1 MPELPDLAYVAG
13 ELSRVLVGRRIVGA
27 RTGDPT
33 VLRMMLPGS
42 FADALGGR
50 TLMAVERVGHFLRFS
65 FDGDRVAIV
74 NAMLVG
80 KYRLLAA
87 EDARRTRDPVAMGFA
102 MTFEDGTELR
112 YLDDKRMGKVYV
124 AAAADAASIPVFGSL
139 GVDVMSPALDRAR
152 FGALVRRR
160 RDQVRMFLMDKS
172 ALASIGNAYADEI
185 LFAAGIHPKTM
196 VRKLKEPEVDRLYAA
211 IRQVLGDAI
220 VEIARRHPP
229 IDVKVR
235 YFLAVRGR
243 DGQACPRCGT
253 TIRAVRVGDG
263 DACFCPSCQPA
274 TRNLFVDWSRLPA
287 GGALRGAPPTSEAA
301 PEPAGQAQQ
310 GGEADAPEEDAP
322 EAAAPARGG
331 PTRRALTAAAPAAGG
346 RARSRRRSP
355 R

>member
-13 ELSRVLVGRRIVGA
+13 ALSRVLVGRRIVGA

-42 FADALGGR
+42 FAEALVGR
-50 TLMAVERVGHFLRFS
+50 TLLAVERVGHFVRFS

-102 MTFEDGTELR
+102 MTFDDGTELR

-124 AAAADAASIPVFGSL
+124 AAVADAPSIPAFGNL
-139 GVDVMSPALDRAR
+139 GVDVMSPELDRAR

-196 VRKLKEPEVDRLYAA
+196 VRKLQEPEVDRLYAA

-235 YFLAVRGR
+235 DFLSVRGR
-243 DGQACPRCGT
+243 DGQPCPRCGT

-263 DACFCPSCQPA
+263 DACFCPRCQPA

-287 GGALRGAPPTSEAA
+287 GGAVREAPPTGEAEPEPGGEAEPGGA
-301 PEPAGQAQQ
+301 PEPAKPTASR
-310 GGEADAPEEDAP
+310 
-322 EAAAPARGG
+322 AA
-331 PTRRALTAAAPAAGG
+331 RRALTAAAPAAGG
-346 RARSRRRSP
+346 KARSRRRSP